1 MKAGKPSYEELEQRV
16 KALEKE
22 TVKHQ
27 KAERAL
33 LESEEKY
40 RLLIENQTDMIVKL
54 DTEGRLIFV
63 SPSYCETFDKSEE
76 DLLGTRFMP
85 LIHEEDR
92 EAVTRAI
99 SDVYKPPYTGYV
111 EERAMTKDGWSWQAW
126 LNTAVLNEKGEV
138 ESIIAVGRNI
148 DSRKRAEQALQ
159 ASEAALK
166 FQAEELKQ
174 VNTALR
180 VLLRQRDK
188 DKVELEEKVFL
199 NVRELVMPHLEKLQK
214 ITSDPKQKA
223 YLNILQ
229 SNLNEI
235 VSPFAHRLSS
245 KYSTLTPTEIQM
257 AFLIR
262 DGKTTKEIADLL
274 NLSHRT
280 VESHRQSIRMKM
292 GIRNRRA
299 NLRSHLL
306 SA

>member
-1 MKAGKPSYEELEQRV
+1 MMADKPSYEALEQRV
-16 KALEKE
+16 KELEKE
-22 TVKHQ
+22 GVKHK
-27 KAERAL
+27 KAEKAL
-33 LESEEKY
+33 MESEEKY
-40 RLLIENQTDMIVKL
+40 RLLIENQTDMIVKF
-54 DTEGRLIFV
+54 DTDGRLIFV
-63 SPSYCETFDKSEE
+63 SPSYCETFNKSEE
-76 DLLGTRFMP
+76 DLLGTKFMP

-92 EAVTRAI
+92 EAVTKAI
-99 SDVYKPPYTGYV
+99 NNAYKPPHTGYV
-111 EERAMTKDGWSWQAW
+111 EERAMTRDGWSWQAW
-126 LNTAVLNEKGEV
+126 LNTAVLNKEGEV

-148 DSRKRAEQALQ
+148 NDRRRAEQALQ
-159 ASEAALK
+159 ESEAALK
-166 FQAEELKQ
+166 IQAHELKQ

-214 ITSDPKQKA
+214 ITLHAKQKA
-223 YLNILQ
+223 YLNILE

-245 KYSTLTPTEIQM
+245 KYSTLTPTEMQM

-280 VESHRQSIRMKM
+280 IESHRQSIRMKM